1 VERISGII
9 ARGVQLLTNRR
20 YGFPYWM
27 VETKPYGSLRSF
39 PTVEH
44 PPKVSSSMWEE
55 IILFACIGFVAQAID
70 GALGMA
76 YGVTA
81 TTMLLSLGVAPPV
94 ASASVHTAEVFTTG
108 VSGAAHWRLGNVDL
122 TVARWLALA
131 GIAGG
136 ATGAYLSTA
145 LPGSVMRPFVSVY
158 LLAMGIVIVWRAI
171 RRFGSDRGSAASSST
186 PTRVVPLGVIG
197 GLLDAIGGGGW
208 GATVTSTL
216 IGWGMVPRL
225 AIGSANLAEF
235 FVTIVVMATFFA
247 TIGLELWPIIAG
259 LVAGGVL
266 AAPFAA
272 FMTRKLPERPLMLL
286 IGTVIAL
293 LSLRGLLA
301 SLH

>member
-1 VERISGII
+1 MS
-9 ARGVQLLTNRR
+9 
-20 YGFPYWM
+20 
-27 VETKPYGSLRSF
+27 
-39 PTVEH
+39 
-44 PPKVSSSMWEE
+44 EE
-55 IILFACIGFVAQAID
+55 IVLFACIGFVAQAID

-81 TTMLLSLGVAPPV
+81 TTMLLGLGVAPPI

-108 VSGAAHWRLGNVDL
+108 VSGAIHWQLGNVDV
-122 TVARWLALA
+122 TVARRLAYA

-136 ATGAYLSTA
+136 ALGAYLSTV
-145 LPGSVMRPFVSVY
+145 LPGSVTQPFVSLY

-171 RRFGSDRGSAASSST
+171 GQLGNDRSAAASSSM

-208 GATVTSTL
+208 GAMVTSTL
-216 IGWGMVPRL
+216 IAWRMTPRL
-225 AIGSANLAEF
+225 AIGSTNLAEF
-235 FVTIVVMATFFA
+235 FVTIVVTATFVV

-272 FMTRKLPERPLMLL
+272 FMTRRVPERPLMLL
-286 IGTVIAL
+286 VGIVIAF
-293 LSLRGLLA
+293 LSLRGLLQ
-301 SLH
+301 SLR